1 MIRTVTCVYTTGYT
15 EQPSRGEVVFTE
27 LKARLLAGEFPI
39 GGRLGEER
47 IAGLLDV
54 SRTPVREAL
63 HRLHTEGFVQRHT
76 DGGFTPAVPDVSV
89 MRELYE
95 VRVCLE
101 VQALRRPRE
110 HDTRHDPVALEA
122 LLEQWRER
130 AHAPVAAGTDF
141 VLVDESFHLDL
152 AAAAG
157 NAVLVDVLRTVNERI
172 RIVRMQD
179 FTTEDRIQETIV
191 QHVAIVEAVLGDGI
205 DTAVARFEEHLAE
218 SLRVVE
224 QRTLRAIARM
234 SNPEARSA

>member
-1 MIRTVTCVYTTGYT
+1 MTCVYTAGYT
-15 EQPSRGEVVFTE
+15 EHPSRGEVVFTE
-27 LKARLLAGEFPI
+27 LKARLLAGEFPL
-39 GGRLGEER
+39 GARLGEER
-47 IAGLLDV
+47 LAGLLDV

-63 HRLHTEGFVQRHT
+63 HRLHTEGFVQRHA
-76 DGGFTPAVPDVSV
+76 DGGFTPTVPDVAA

-101 VQALRRPRE
+101 VQALRRPAE
-110 HDTRHDPVALEA
+110 FGTRHDLTALES
-122 LLEQWRER
+122 LLDDWHAREDEQ
-130 AHAPVAAGTDF
+130 PSAGTEF
-141 VLVDESFHLDL
+141 VVVDESFHLGL

-179 FTTEDRIQETIV
+179 FTTEDRVHETIV
-191 QHVAIVEAVLGDGI
+191 QHIGIAEAVLVEGI

-224 QRTLRAIARM
+224 QRTLQAIARM
-234 SNPEARSA
+234 TSTEARSA

>member
-1 MIRTVTCVYTTGYT
+1 MTCVYTAGYT
-15 EQPSRGEVVFTE
+15 DQLSRGELVFTE

-63 HRLHTEGFVQRHT
+63 HRLHSEGFVQRHV
-76 DGGFTPAVPDVSV
+76 DGGFTPVVPDVVV
-89 MRELYE
+89 MRQLYE

-101 VQALRRPRE
+101 VQALRRPGE
-110 HDTRHDPVALEA
+110 LGTRHDTAALEV
-122 LLEQWRER
+122 LLEEWRAR
-130 AHAPVAAGTDF
+130 AHTDVTAGTDF
-141 VLVDESFHLDL
+141 VLVDESFHLGL

-157 NAVLVDVLRTVNERI
+157 NAVLVDVLRSVNERI

-179 FTTEDRIQETIV
+179 FTTEDRIHETV
-191 QHVAIVEAVLGDGI
+191 AQHLGIVEAVLTAGI
-205 DTAVARFEEHLAE
+205 DTAVARFEDHLAE

-224 QRTLRAIARM
+224 QRTLMAIARM
-234 SNPEARSA
+234 SSPEARSA